1 MYHLFYVCFEH
12 CGIESEFEGCTLRT
26 RSKMAAK
33 SSAGYD
39 YEFLDSELASSYECM
54 ICQYVVKDPQQAQ
67 CCGATYC
74 RCCISRSRRSLAGC
88 PNCRAP
94 SFILIQDKAQA
105 QRINKLRVKCPHCE
119 WIGQLA
125 DIQIHLDQ
133 EHPQA
138 AAISDD
144 EISAYHDDTAERE
157 ADISTHAQTQA
168 ASFSDFR
175 TVQHAESNED
185 MTHECEPLI
194 ELKRLD
200 TAEPLKETQD
210 PNSEP
215 PSSHESK
222 TTRFLATYCM
232 DAVYASRT
240 AKL

>member
-1 MYHLFYVCFEH
+1 
-12 CGIESEFEGCTLRT
+12 
-26 RSKMAAK
+26 MAAG
-33 SSAGYD
+33 SSGYD

-54 ICQYVVKDPQQAQ
+54 ICQYVVRDPQQAQ

-74 RCCISRSRRSLAGC
+74 RRCISRSRRSLAGC

-105 QRINKLRVKCPHCE
+105 QRINKLRVKCPYCE
-119 WIGQLA
+119 WVGQLA

-138 AAISDD
+138 AVISDD
-144 EISAYHDDTAERE
+144 ETSVHHDAAERE
-157 ADISTHAQTQA
+157 ADTSTHAQTQPSIEP
-168 ASFSDFR
+168 SFSDFR
-175 TVQHAESNED
+175 TVQHADSNED
-185 MTHECEPLI
+185 MAHEWEPLI
-194 ELKRLD
+194 ELKQLD
-200 TAEPLKETQD
+200 VAEPLKEAQD
-210 PNSEP
+210 PNNEP
-215 PSSHESK
+215 LSLSHESK